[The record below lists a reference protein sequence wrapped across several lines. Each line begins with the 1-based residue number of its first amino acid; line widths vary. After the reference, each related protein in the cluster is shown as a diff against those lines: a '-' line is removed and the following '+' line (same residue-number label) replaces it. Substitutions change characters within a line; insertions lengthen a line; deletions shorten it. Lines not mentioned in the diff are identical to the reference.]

1 MQPSIEE
8 LITYP
13 DELNRTFIFS
23 KISINISFWLVLLL
37 TDMLAAEELM
47 VFWLK
52 MEKLP
57 SLISRSDDFV
67 STTSLAIRGLM
78 CEVLVS

>member
-1 MQPSIEE
+1 MQPSMEE

-13 DELNRTFIFS
+13 DELNRMLIFS
-23 KISINISFWLVLLL
+23 KISMKISFWLALLF
-37 TDMLAAEELM
+37 TDMLAADEFI

-52 MEKLP
+52 KFP

-78 CEVLVS
+78 CEVFVS